1 MIHLYAP
8 ALVMVSDKDLGGG
21 FDIHLNERES
31 FMDVETWTL
40 GAPAA

>member
-1 MIHLYAP
+1 
-8 ALVMVSDKDLGGG
+8 MVASKRLGGG

-40 GAPAA
+40 Q